1 MDFRRRVLESKIPVL
16 VDFFA
21 EWCPPCRTMAPVLEE
36 LAREYAGRVKVV
48 KVNVEE
54 EPRLAGEY
62 GIMSLPTLMMFRGGE
77 MVDMVVG
84 AQPKGVVAE
93 RLQELV
99 G

>member
-1 MDFRRRVLESKIPVL
+1 
-16 VDFFA
+16 
-21 EWCPPCRTMAPVLEE
+21 
-36 LAREYAGRVKVV
+36 
-48 KVNVEE
+48 
-54 EPRLAGEY
+54 
-62 GIMSLPTLMMFRGGE
+62 LMMFRGGE